1 MRGLTNNNKH
11 RETFCWLKKK
21 NYSIHFLQEVH
32 CKKIIEHI
40 WTAEWGYHT
49 IFGASSSSSAG
60 VGILFSNNFEFQIL
74 KQLSDP
80 DGRYIFCDIKVEDK
94 IWTLVNVYAPNQD
107 EPTFFE
113 QIQDLLASFECEQ
126 IIFGGDFNLILDIIK
141 DKLGGKKTTHFKSLK
156 KLESIMESLDMVDI
170 WRIQNPDTKHYTW
183 RRKNPNIQCRLD
195 FFLISSSLCT
205 DISETDILPGYKT
218 DHSLVTLAI
227 DLHTNPRGP
236 GFWKLNT
243 SLLYDHE
250 FIELIKRTISDVSK

>member
-11 RETFCWLKKK
+11 RGTFRWLKKK

-94 IWTLVNVYAPNQD
+94 IWTLVNVYTPNQD

-141 DKLGGKKTTHFKSLK
+141 DKSGGKKTTHFKSLK
-156 KLESIMESLDMVDI
+156 KLESII
-170 WRIQNPDTKHYTW
+170 WK
-183 RRKNPNIQCRLD
+183 
-195 FFLISSSLCT
+195 
-205 DISETDILPGYKT
+205 
-218 DHSLVTLAI
+218 A
-227 DLHTNPRGP
+227 
-236 GFWKLNT
+236 
-243 SLLYDHE
+243 
-250 FIELIKRTISDVSK
+250 